1 MIKACILFDENDEP
15 FGFRVTGH
23 AGFDRRG
30 KDIVCAGTSI
40 LCYAFLSSLDQ
51 LTDEPYVSEI
61 DEDHGVIH
69 FRFKEKPLE
78 KGKLLFQALLGGL
91 CMVEQE
97 YEEFIRIQAYKKI
110 NGTFTK
116 INDQEV

>member
-1 MIKACILFDENDEP
+1 MIKACIIFDENDEP

-40 LCYAFLSSLDQ
+40 LCYTFLSSLSE
-51 LTDEPYVSEI
+51 LTDEPFVSEI

>member
-15 FGFRVTGH
+15 FGFRVAGH
-23 AGFDRRG
+23 AGFEERG
-30 KDIVCAGTSI
+30 RDIVCSATSV
-40 LCYAFLSSLDQ
+40 LCYAFLSNLSE
-51 LTDEPYVSEI
+51 LTDEPFVSEI

-91 CMVEQE
+91 CMLESE
-97 YEEFIRIQAYKKI
+97 YEDYIRVQGYKKT

>member
-91 CMVEQE
+91 CMLEQE
-97 YEEFIRIQAYKKI
+97 YEDYICIQAYKKI